1 MKKVISSSEY
11 IFSQSVQGELHTT
24 TEAKAELE
32 RKLNDL
38 ISQRSKDMAGKT
50 ASEWKQIEEDKKVR
64 NWNVWYMQ
72 VLLMPAS
79 ALLYIVF
86 NRLIIQCTV
95 NIVRVSVC
103 DCYLYCIHVYVYL
116 LSMLYMTY
124 ASN

>member
-38 ISQRSKDMAGKT
+38 ICQRSKDMAGKT

-72 VLLMPAS
+72 VLF
-79 ALLYIVF
+79 IVHC
-86 NRLIIQCTV
+86 IQQTHYTMYSKHCTCKCV
-95 NIVRVSVC
+95 
-103 DCYLYCIHVYVYL
+103 
-116 LSMLYMTY
+116 
-124 ASN
+124 